1 MMRDLTRGQD
11 RVHAPGET
19 VAEVLDALEKTYP
32 GFKDRLLVQ
41 GHLAPGIM
49 ATVDGKRALR
59 GLPQQV
65 TEESEIRFL
74 PAMAGG

>member
-11 RVHAPGET
+11 RVHAPGGT
-19 VAEVLDALEKTYP
+19 VAEVLDALEKAYP

-41 GHLAPGIM
+41 GQLAPGIM

-59 GLPQQV
+59 GLQQQV
-65 TEESEIRFL
+65 TEESAVRFL
-74 PAMAGG
+74 PTMAGG